1 MANFEQY
8 RAEVTIESP
17 LILTVP
23 GLGDSGPEHWQTI
36 WERERED
43 CHRVDLGDWEKP
55 HRNTWVNK
63 LNLAIIR
70 AERPVVL
77 VAHSLGCLTVA
88 WWTKYE
94 QPEAEGPVIGALL
107 VAPPDVD
114 FFPIDERLGKFAPTP
129 EEPLPFPSILVASR
143 NDPYIGFRSARRLAR
158 AWGSWFADAGD
169 AGHIN
174 AESEIG
180 EWPFGKFL
188 LGRLLRNQQG
198 HRGIA
203 HDDVAAAGEVS
214 HFAHGREASPANPIS
229 RRFATD
235 QN

>member
-1 MANFEQY
+1 MTNFKKY
-8 RAEVTIESP
+8 NAEDKFKRPVVLTI
-17 LILTVP
+17 P
-23 GLGDSGPEHWQTI
+23 GLGNSGSEHWQTH
-36 WERERED
+36 WERERND

-70 AERPVVL
+70 ADRPVVL

-88 WWTKYE
+88 WWARYE
-94 QPEAEGPVIGALL
+94 QPGPAGPVIGALL
-107 VAPPDVD
+107 VAPPEVD
-114 FFPIDERLGKFAPTP
+114 FFPIDERLAKFAPTP

-143 NDPYIGFRSARRLAR
+143 NDPYMGGRSARRLAR

-174 AESEIG
+174 ADSG
-180 EWPFGKFL
+180 FGDWPFGKFL

-198 HRGIA
+198 HRAISP
-203 HDDVAAAGEVS
+203 DDAAGAGEVS
-214 HFAHGREASPANPIS
+214 RFAHGREASLADPHLRLAV
-229 RRFATD
+229 TD